1 MNAASDPHDQHDEDG
16 TVPSANAETAPA
28 PTIAPIALAFG
39 IMLIPWGILTH
50 GLVSLAGLCLIT
62 WSITK
67 WVNEIRKEWSADD
80 RASASGSP
88 STSL

>member
-1 MNAASDPHDQHDEDG
+1 MNTASDPHHNHKEAL
-16 TVPSANAETAPA
+16 TEPSAESEATPA
-28 PTIAPIALAFG
+28 PTIAPVALAFG

-50 GLVSLAGLCLIT
+50 GLVSLAGLCVIT